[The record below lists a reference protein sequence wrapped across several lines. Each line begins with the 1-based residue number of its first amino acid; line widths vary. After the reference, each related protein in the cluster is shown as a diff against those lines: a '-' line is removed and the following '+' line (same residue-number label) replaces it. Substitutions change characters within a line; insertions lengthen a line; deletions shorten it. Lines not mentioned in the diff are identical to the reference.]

1 MVDLNPFLS
10 RPGEWVDDLI
20 ALREQR
26 KKIEKREKRL
36 QIKLMEYIESEGVP
50 AVQGTKHEAKIK
62 KTKWRGL
69 PRAALSLT
77 KIRTPQIGGTERTE
91 AQVKAD
97 IKRVFG

>member
-26 KKIEKREKRL
+26 KKIEKREKKL
-36 QIKLMEYIESEGVP
+36 QNKLTDYIEIEDVP
-50 AVQGTKHEAKIK
+50 IVQGTKYEAKIK

-69 PRAALSLT
+69 PRAHLALT
-77 KIRTPQIGGTERTE
+77 KIRTQQAVGMERTE